1 MSAATEVVGI
11 VAEYNPLHQGH
22 VAQIKAVRKAFG
34 DAPIVIALTGAF
46 VQRGEP
52 AVADP
57 WTRARWALHAGADLV
72 VELPAIFALR
82 SAEHFAAGGV
92 RLLHAVGVATL
103 VCGAENPDLA
113 ALKKL
118 ADGPNPTALQT
129 ALAQGLSY
137 PAAMEAAFAATD
149 PDIAPLLRTP
159 NNILAAG
166 YLRAIERYAP
176 SLCLA
181 PLLRERSDSAEGIAG
196 ISGSAVRA
204 RLQEGL
210 VPRDML
216 PAYTYDDLSEA
227 LRAGVFPQPERYE
240 LLALQALRLLT
251 PATLAQLGEFS
262 EGLEDR
268 WYAARNAATLAEFW
282 NDVKTKRYPQTRLSR
297 LLVQVLLGM
306 RRQDLNDAAKT
317 GPAWLYPLAFT
328 PRGAALLRNV
338 TLPILDR
345 YGKMRKTLPPQV
357 VNRLVY
363 DERATDLAALCR
375 ANPEYRAGGARFY
388 RRPVTPA
395 KELQ

>member
-11 VAEYNPLHQGH
+11 IAEYNPLHQGH
-22 VAQIKAVRKAFG
+22 VAQIKAVREAFG
-34 DAPIVIALTGAF
+34 EAPLVIALTGSF

-57 WTRARWALHAGADLV
+57 WTRARWALRAGADLV
-72 VELPAIFALR
+72 VELPAVFALR

-92 RLLHAVGVATL
+92 RLLHALGVTTL
-103 VCGAENPDLA
+103 VCGAEDPDLA

-118 ADGPNPTALQT
+118 ADGPDPTALQT
-129 ALAQGLSY
+129 ALAKGLSY

-176 SLCLA
+176 SLRLL
-181 PLLRERSDSAEGIAG
+181 PLLRERSDNAAGIAG

-204 RLQEGL
+204 RLREGL

-216 PAYTYDDLSEA
+216 PAYAYDDLTEA
-227 LRAGVFPQPERYE
+227 LRAGAMPQPERYE
-240 LLALQALRLLT
+240 LLALQSLRLLT
-251 PATLAQLGEFS
+251 PATLAGLGEFS

-282 NDVKTKRYPQTRLSR
+282 AGVKTKRYPRTRLSR
-297 LLVQVLLGM
+297 LLAQVLLNI
-306 RRQDLNDAAKT
+306 RRQDLHDADKT
-317 GPAWLYPLAFT
+317 GPAWIYPLAFT

-338 TLPILDR
+338 TLPVLDR

-357 VNRLVY
+357 VNRLMY

-375 ANPEYRAGGARFY
+375 ANAEYRAGGARFY
-388 RRPVTPA
+388 RRPVATNEEAP
-395 KELQ
+395 

>member
-1 MSAATEVVGI
+1 MSSATEVVGI
-11 VAEYNPLHQGH
+11 IAEYNPLHQGH
-22 VAQIKAVRKAFG
+22 VAQINAVRKAFG
-34 DAPIVIALTGAF
+34 EAPLVIALTGSF

-57 WTRARWALHAGADLV
+57 WTRARWALRAGADLV
-72 VELPAIFALR
+72 VELPAVFALR

-92 RLLHAVGVATL
+92 RILHAIGVTTL

-118 ADGPNPTALQT
+118 ADGPDPAELQT

-176 SLCLA
+176 SLRLL
-181 PLLRERSDSAEGIAG
+181 PLLRERSDNAAGIAR

-204 RLQEGL
+204 RLREGL

-216 PAYTYDDLSEA
+216 PAYTYDDLTEA
-227 LRAGVFPQPERYE
+227 LRAGAVPQPERYE
-240 LLALQALRLLT
+240 MLALQALRLLT
-251 PATLAQLGEFS
+251 PATLARLGEFS

-268 WYAARNAATLAEFW
+268 WYAARGAATLAEFW
-282 NDVKTKRYPQTRLSR
+282 ADVKTKRYPQTRLSR
-297 LLVQVLLGM
+297 LLAQVLLGM
-306 RRQDLNDAAKT
+306 RRQDLNDADKT
-317 GPAWLYPLAFT
+317 GPAWIYPLAFT

-338 TLPILDR
+338 TLPVLDR
-345 YGKMRKTLPPQV
+345 YGKLRKTLPPQV
-357 VNRLVY
+357 INRIVY

-375 ANPEYRAGGARFY
+375 ANAEYRAGGARFY
-388 RRPVTPA
+388 RRPVTMNEEA
-395 KELQ
+395 Q

>member
-57 WTRARWALHAGADLV
+57 WTRARWAL
-72 VELPAIFALR
+72 
-82 SAEHFAAGGV
+82 
-92 RLLHAVGVATL
+92 RLLHAVGVTTL

-317 GPAWLYPLAFT
+317 GPAWVYPLAFT

-345 YGKMRKTLPPQV
+345 YGKMRKTLPPQAV
-357 VNRLVY
+357 DWLVY
-363 DERATDLAALCR
+363 DERATDLAALCC

-388 RRPVTPA
+388 RRPVTPT

>member
-1 MSAATEVVGI
+1 MSSATEVVGI
-11 VAEYNPLHQGH
+11 IAEYNPLHQGH
-22 VAQIKAVRKAFG
+22 VAQIKAVRKAFSK
-34 DAPIVIALTGAF
+34 APIVIALTGSF

-57 WTRARWALHAGADLV
+57 WTRARWALRAGADLV
-72 VELPAIFALR
+72 VELPAVFALR

-92 RLLHAVGVATL
+92 RLLHAVGVTTL

-118 ADGPNPTALQT
+118 ADGPDPAALQT

-176 SLCLA
+176 PLRLL
-181 PLLRERSDSAEGIAG
+181 PLLRERSDSAAGIAG

-204 RLQEGL
+204 RLREGL

-216 PAYTYDDLSEA
+216 PAYTYDDLTEA
-227 LRAGVFPQPERYE
+227 LQAGSVPQPERYE
-240 LLALQALRLLT
+240 MLALQALRLLT
-251 PATLAQLGEFS
+251 PATLANLGEFS
-262 EGLEDR
+262 EGLDDR
-268 WYAARNAATLAEFW
+268 WYAARGAATLTEFW
-282 NDVKTKRYPQTRLSR
+282 ADVKTKRYPQTRLSR
-297 LLVQVLLGM
+297 LLAQVLLNM
-306 RRQDLNDAAKT
+306 HRQDLNDADKT
-317 GPAWLYPLAFT
+317 GPAWIYPLAFT

-338 TLPILDR
+338 TLPVLDR

-363 DERATDLAALCR
+363 DERATDLAALCC
-375 ANPEYRAGGARFY
+375 ANAEYRAGGARFY
-388 RRPVTPA
+388 RRPVMTNEEA
-395 KELQ
+395 Q